1 MKHSNFKTNVH
12 NLVLAAMFLALAL
25 VLPFLTGQI
34 PQIGGMLLPMHLP
47 VFLCGLIC
55 GWRYGAVVG
64 FVAPLMRMA
73 LFGMPPLVAAVAM
86 AFELAAYGGIAGFL
100 YNRSRWQC
108 VVALYRALLAAMVGG
123 RIVWAAVRVVMTGV
137 ASVPFT
143 WQIFLTEALVNAIP
157 GIILQLVFIP
167 VLMVALD
174 RTGMVRFRREQAGT
188 QAAGNGLIGGV
199 FRRQSR
205 PPADR
210 TRTGPPGAFTCLAAR
225 RLTGALQAGEPALRC
240 RECLARRPDRSSIFC
255 RMHCGPID
263 AADVP
268 GISSHLENPE
278 SPCVALP
285 RCVRM

>member
-167 VLMVALD
+167 VLMVLHVGEHLSRRHGPLPPGAGRYPGRRKLTD
-174 RTGMVRFRREQAGT
+174 RRLLSQAEQAPGGPDT
-188 QAAGNGLIGGV
+188 FRSAGG
-199 FRRQSR
+199 FHMPCR
-205 PPADR
+205 PPAHR
-210 TRTGPPGAFTCLAAR
+210 SPPSWGAGSALPGMSGAAPGSFQHI
-225 RLTGALQAGEPALRC
+225 LPDALRPN
-240 RECLARRPDRSSIFC
+240 R
-255 RMHCGPID
+255 CG
-263 AADVP
+263 
-268 GISSHLENPE
+268 
-278 SPCVALP
+278 
-285 RCVRM
+285 